1 MIKQLQKIILEVLLI
16 VYKKQNIKNNI
27 LEKNIEVFQTQNE
40 KFGDFTSNI
49 LMILKRQNIN
59 ILSQEFLDTL
69 KDHDFI
75 KMNVDNVEYVDPGF
89 INFKIKEE
97 FLIKNLTNFLKIN
110 KIFFKQ
116 DCVQKYLIEHTSP
129 NTNKALH
136 IGHLRNNV
144 YAMATYRLLV
154 ATGNKVVLD
163 CVYNDRGIHICKA
176 IWGYLKKDYLD
187 KPIKEVIVT
196 YKKINKEW

>member
-1 MIKQLQKIILEVLLI
+1 MTKQLQKIIFEVLLI
-16 VYKKQNIKNNI
+16 VCKKQNIKINI

-49 LMILKRQNIN
+49 LMMLKRQNIN
-59 ILSQEFLDTL
+59 IASQEFVHVL
-69 KDHDFI
+69 KDHDFVKTNI
-75 KMNVDNVEYVDPGF
+75 DSVEYVDPGF

-97 FLIKNLTNFLKIN
+97 FLTKNLSNFLQIN
-110 KIFFKQ
+110 KSFFKQ
-116 DCVQKYLIEHTSP
+116 DCVKKYLIEHTSP

-163 CVYNDRGIHICKA
+163 CVYNDRGVHICKA
-176 IWGYLKKDYLD
+176 I
-187 KPIKEVIVT
+187 
-196 YKKINKEW
+196 